1 MSRIDNAAHKLM
13 RFYPNGYDATTVG
26 HYTAFHH
33 GAMLYSV
40 RNSLTRIIS
49 LVYAR
54 NPREAIDKVKKQEG
68 LKCGR

>member
-13 RFYPNGYDATTVG
+13 RFYPNGCGTTTIG
-26 HYTAFHH
+26 HYTAFYHE
-33 GAMLYSV
+33 AMLYSV
-40 RNSLTRIIS
+40 RNSLTHIIC

-68 LKCGR
+68 IN